1 MRRKAQ
7 GLIEYSVLICVIA
20 AALVAMQVYIKRS
33 IQGRVK
39 SSADELGGGFGY
51 SPGAT
56 SANNLTSRNITEHKL
71 AEKSINVQTTRLQ
84 IATELAQAGSAT
96 LDLGKLLSQ
105 VVNLI
110 KDRLGYYHVAVYLL
124 DQPGV
129 QAVPPQAG
137 L

>member
-7 GLIEYSVLICVIA
+7 SLIEYSVFICVIA

-56 SANNLTSRNITEHKL
+56 SANNLTSRNITEHALSYSEGTSVSEIK
-71 AEKSINVQTTRLQ
+71 KSI
-84 IATELAQAGSAT
+84 TESTSNIHQSDRREEET
-96 LDLGKLLSQ
+96 LPLGAEP
-105 VVNLI
+105 
-110 KDRLGYYHVAVYLL
+110 RR
-124 DQPGV
+124 
-129 QAVPPQAG
+129 
-137 L
+137 